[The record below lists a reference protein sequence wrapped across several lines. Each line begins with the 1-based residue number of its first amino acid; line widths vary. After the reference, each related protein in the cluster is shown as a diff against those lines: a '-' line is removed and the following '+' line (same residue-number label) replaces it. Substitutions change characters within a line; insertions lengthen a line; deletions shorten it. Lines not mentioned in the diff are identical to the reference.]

1 MNSSNSNHPER
12 SSIAAHL
19 VVPILIKP
27 ILHKLER
34 ESSDC
39 AHAIRCSLIKAENS
53 SPGILL
59 ELLIAMIKKAD
70 LSVNIIESLLRL
82 QGTIPEF
89 DDYIIRRRE
98 EPFQEMNKKSV
109 VLRKILSRIPDE
121 INDRPIFLAT
131 IKEIASAI
139 KKIMDCVNA
148 ISDYTFDL
156 SDKQVLDIRKREFIK
171 YSKRFSTTLKEFFK
185 EGESTSVYISA
196 AHLIHQTNLLHI
208 TVKDKCDNH
217 HK

>member
-1 MNSSNSNHPER
+1 MNSENSIYQER

-27 ILHKLER
+27 ILQKLER
-34 ESSDC
+34 ESVDC
-39 AHAIRCSLIKAENS
+39 AHAIRCALIKAESS

-59 ELLIAMIKKAD
+59 ELVNAMVKKAD
-70 LSVNIIESLLRL
+70 ISVNIIESLLRL
-82 QGTIPEF
+82 QGSIPEF
-89 DDYIIRRRE
+89 DDYFIRRRE
-98 EPFQEMNKKSV
+98 EPFQELNKKSV
-109 VLRKILSRIPDE
+109 ILRKILSRIPDE

-139 KKIMDCVNA
+139 KKIMDCING
-148 ISDYTFDL
+148 ISSYTYEI

-185 EGESTSVYISA
+185 EGECTSVYISA

-208 TVKDKCDNH
+208 TVKDKCDH
-217 HK
+217 LH